1 MSGMRLAKVLE
12 WMFLPYA
19 NDMTIGRIEL
29 GKSMLF
35 LQRGNYK
42 NFLSVGFY
50 VKSKLELVNV
60 DTQKLEKRPKNV

>member
-29 GKSMLF
+29 GKLMVF
-35 LQRGNYK
+35 LQK
-42 NFLSVGFY
+42 FSVSRVLREIKVGLCRD
-50 VKSKLELVNV
+50 SKIEE
-60 DTQKLEKRPKNV
+60 TTKNV